1 MKIFIWGL
9 LCLACG
15 LIGLWI
21 FGVDGLW
28 AVLGPLIYLFKGI
41 FSDAPGN
48 KELDREST
56 LDLLDVKRR
65 KKKLRETN
73 NISDLASKLTASSK
87 RRKRKRPS

>member
-1 MKIFIWGL
+1 M
-9 LCLACG
+9 ACA

-21 FGVDGLW
+21 FGGLDGLY
-28 AVLGPLIYLFKGI
+28 AGLAPIIYLFKGI
-41 FSDAPGN
+41 FSDAPAN

-56 LDLLDVKRR
+56 IDLIDIKRR
-65 KKKLRETN
+65 KKELRETN